1 MFHLTSIE
9 HKNKQ
14 MKILYAIQGTGNG
27 HLSRAK
33 EVYAMLNNRVEVDV
47 LVSGSQFEIECPF
60 PIKYQLKGIVFVFGK
75 KGGIDYIKT
84 LKANNPFKILKEIRT
99 CNLSDYDLIINDF
112 EPITAWASY
121 FGGHLNCISLS
132 HQSAFLSKKVPK
144 PSRKSL
150 LGRLLIKHFAPAAT
164 NYGFHF
170 KSYDK
175 HIFTPIIRN
184 DIRRQSVKE
193 KKYYVVYLPFYSDE
207 KIIKVLS
214 KIKEVK
220 WKVFSKHSKESF
232 AFKNI
237 KIKPIFNSDFER
249 AMAWSSGVI
258 CGAGFETPAEA
269 MYLKKKLLVVPMKG
283 QYEQACNAESL
294 KELGVLV
301 LPSFNKKSVPILLE
315 WSENNTVIDIDFPDR
330 TQFIIDEIITNHIVA
345 TELSERLLQN
355 I

>member
-1 MFHLTSIE
+1 
-9 HKNKQ
+9 
-14 MKILYAIQGTGNG
+14 MKILYAVQGTGNG

-33 EVYAMLNNRVEVDV
+33 EIYAMLNNRVEVDV
-47 LVSGSQFEIECPF
+47 LISGTQYEIDFDF
-60 PIKYQLKGIVFVFGK
+60 PVKFRCRGIVFVFGK
-75 KGGIDYIKT
+75 NGGIDYLKT
-84 LKANNPFKILKEIRT
+84 LKANNIFKIIKEIRE

-121 FGGHLNCISLS
+121 FRGDLNCISLS
-132 HQSAFLSKKVPK
+132 HQGAFVSKKVPK
-144 PSRKSL
+144 PKKPSIIGKL
-150 LGRLLIKHFAPAAT
+150 VLKYFAPST
-164 NYGFHF
+164 TRYSFHF

-175 HIFTPIIRN
+175 NIFTPIIRN
-184 DIRRQSVKE
+184 DIRRQSIKQ
-193 KKYYVVYLPFYSDE
+193 KNYYIVYLPFYSDE
-207 KIIKVLS
+207 KISKVLS
-214 KIKEVK
+214 KIKGVK
-220 WKVFSKHSKESF
+220 WKVFSKHSKEAYSV
-232 AFKNI
+232 KNV
-237 KIKPIFNSDFER
+237 KIKPIANSNFER

-269 MYLKKKLLVVPMKG
+269 MYLKKKLLVVPMKN

-301 LPSFNKKSVPILLE
+301 LPSFNKKMVTSISE
-315 WSENNTVIDIDFPDR
+315 WIEGNTIIDVDFPDR